1 MKKLFTIVMFCAM
14 IHPSFAQWS
23 NTGNNETQGAVKLKD
38 YLLFDADGDFTGAN
52 YFTIQDSPS
61 GNYLRFGYGFSNHMV
76 IKSSGNIGIGTI
88 NPNHRLEVE
97 TTGANNNTEYLIGA
111 FNHAGSNGGVY
122 LGYVG
127 DGTGSKQGRLRA
139 GGNVDLALGTTSFR
153 EAIVINDSNG
163 DVAVGRNTT
172 TITGTGG
179 TDLVVGN
186 AGTSRGIVI
195 NGGSS
200 GDGILS
206 FASDGALSSRLIY
219 NNGSGTLHFHKPST
233 GNLLSINN
241 TEMDLKTRL
250 SLVGGLGDL
259 ISLYDDRIGNANMY
273 GFGIETNGGTLYN
286 KAVSG
291 YNWYLN
297 KNADQGAGAIM
308 KLNST
313 ELVVD
318 ARIRSE
324 EIKVEVVN
332 GADFVFEPDYDL
344 RSLKETKQFIEEHKH
359 LPEIAPAREME
370 AEGLDL
376 GKMNIKLLQK
386 IEELTLYQIQLLERL
401 EKAEKEIVELKKDK

>member
-1 MKKLFTIVMFCAM
+1 
-14 IHPSFAQWS
+14 
-23 NTGNNETQGAVKLKD
+23 
-38 YLLFDADGDFTGAN
+38 
-52 YFTIQDSPS
+52 
-61 GNYLRFGYGFSNHMV
+61 
-76 IKSSGNIGIGTI
+76 
-88 NPNHRLEVE
+88 
-97 TTGANNNTEYLIGA
+97 
-111 FNHAGSNGGVY
+111 
-122 LGYVG
+122 
-127 DGTGSKQGRLRA
+127 
-139 GGNVDLALGTTSFR
+139 
-153 EAIVINDSNG
+153 
-163 DVAVGRNTT
+163 
-172 TITGTGG
+172 
-179 TDLVVGN
+179 
-186 AGTSRGIVI
+186 
-195 NGGSS
+195 
-200 GDGILS
+200 
-206 FASDGALSSRLIY
+206 
-219 NNGSGTLHFHKPST
+219 
-233 GNLLSINN
+233 
-241 TEMDLKTRL
+241 MDLKTRL